1 MKKITV
7 TIASRGVEGNIYSI
21 LGTVR
26 AAMRK
31 ASLTQRYNDLY
42 YAVMESESYSAAIA
56 RIRQDVDLI
65 DTDGEV

>member
-1 MKKITV
+1 MNKPTV
-7 TIASRGVEGNIYSI
+7 TIASRGAGGNIYSI
-21 LGTVR
+21 LANVR

-31 ASLTQRYNDLY
+31 VALVEKYNTLY
-42 YAVMESESYSAAIA
+42 CDVTTCGSYGAAIA